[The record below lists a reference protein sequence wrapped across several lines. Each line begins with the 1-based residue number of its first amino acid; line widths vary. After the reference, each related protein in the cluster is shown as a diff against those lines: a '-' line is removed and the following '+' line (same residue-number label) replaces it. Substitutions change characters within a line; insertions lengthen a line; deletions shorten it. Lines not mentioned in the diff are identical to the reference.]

1 MNAPHA
7 VSAIWPRAE
16 LTEVPYAL
24 YTDPAVYALEQ
35 ERLFR
40 GPTWNYLGL
49 KPELPNPGD
58 FKTNVVGDT
67 PVVLCRDTD
76 GSLHAWVNRCAHRG
90 ALVCRELRGNSA
102 SGTHTCVYHQWAY
115 DNQGALIGVPFR
127 KGLGG
132 KGGYPA
138 DFDMASHGLQKLRV
152 ECVESMVFATFDE
165 QAEPLQDYLGPVM
178 LANIRRVLGRPIEL
192 LGTTRQQ
199 MRGNWKLYAENT
211 RDSYHGA
218 LLHLFYPTF
227 GIYRPAQDS
236 PAVMDEGHR
245 FHNLF
250 QIMTSGSGGDVSE
263 YQTKGMRAMPA
274 ADALADRRVIEFKDD
289 YGDGVSLTIQSLFPN
304 VVLQQIQN
312 TLATRQIVTRG
323 ISDTE
328 VVWTF
333 FGYLGES
340 AEVRAHRLR
349 NINLVG
355 PAGFISME
363 DGEAVEIVQ
372 HGLVGVE
379 ANAGSVLAMGGDSDS
394 DLDRLGMDENSIRG
408 FWRGY
413 RQFMQ
418 L

>member
-7 VSAIWPRAE
+7 SSPVWPHSAV
-16 LTEVPYAL
+16 TQVPYAL
-24 YTDPAVYALEQ
+24 YTDPAIYALEQ
-35 ERLFR
+35 DRLFR
-40 GPTWNYLGL
+40 GPTWNFLGL
-49 KPELPNPGD
+49 AEEVPNAGD
-58 FKTNVVGDT
+58 FKTNFVGDT
-67 PVVLCRDTD
+67 PVVLSRDVD

-90 ALVCRELRGNSA
+90 ALVCRELRGHSA

-115 DNQGALIGVPFR
+115 DNRGKLVGVPFR

-138 DFDMASHGLQKLRV
+138 DFDMAKHGLQRLRV
-152 ECVESMVFATFDE
+152 ECVESMVFATFDD
-165 QAEPLQDYLGPVM
+165 QAEPLHEYLGPVM

-192 LGTTRQQ
+192 LGTTRQH

-236 PAVMDEGHR
+236 AAVMDQGHR

-250 QIMTSGSGGDVSE
+250 QIMTSGTGGDVSE
-263 YQTKGMRAMPA
+263 YQNKGMRAMPA
-274 ADALADRRVIEFKDD
+274 ADSLADSRVIEFKDD
-289 YGDGVSLTIQSLFPN
+289 YADGISLTIQSLFPN

-323 ISDTE
+323 IADTE

-333 FGYLGES
+333 FGYVGES
-340 AEVRAHRLR
+340 AEIRAHRLR

-363 DGEAVEIVQ
+363 DGEAVQIVQ
-372 HGLVGVE
+372 QGLAGVE
-379 ANAGSVLAMGGDSDS
+379 DGAASVLSMGGDSDA

>member
-1 MNAPHA
+1 MNAPQTASALWPQRA
-7 VSAIWPRAE
+7 V
-16 LTEVPYAL
+16 TEVPYAL
-24 YTDPAVYALEQ
+24 YTDPAIYALEQ

-40 GPTWNYLGL
+40 GPTWNFLGL
-49 KPELPNPGD
+49 AEEVPNAGD
-58 FKTNVVGDT
+58 FKSTFVGDT
-67 PVVLCRDTD
+67 PVVLTRDAG

-90 ALVCRELRGNSA
+90 ALVCRELRGNSP

-115 DNQGALIGVPFR
+115 DNRGGLVGIPFR

-138 DFDMASHGLQKLRV
+138 DFDMAQHGLRRLRV
-152 ECVESMVFATFDE
+152 ATAESMVFASFADD
-165 QAEPLQDYLGPVM
+165 AEPLDRYLGPVM
-178 LANIRRVLGRPIEL
+178 LANIRRVLGRPIEV
-192 LGTTRQQ
+192 LGTTRQH

-227 GIYRPAQDS
+227 GIYRPAQAS
-236 PAVMDEGHR
+236 AAVMDEGHR

-250 QIMTSGSGGDVSE
+250 QIMNAGDRGDVSE
-263 YQTKGMRAMPA
+263 YENKGMRAMPA
-274 ADALADRRVIEFKDD
+274 PNSLADTRVIEFKDD
-289 YGDGVSLTIQSLFPN
+289 YHDGVSLTIQSLFPN
-304 VVLQQIQN
+304 VILQQIQN
-312 TLATRQIVTRG
+312 TLAARQIVTRG

-333 FGYLGES
+333 FGYVGES
-340 AEVRAHRLR
+340 DEQRAHRLR

-372 HGLVGVE
+372 RGLVGVD
-379 ANAGSVLAMGGDSDS
+379 AGQGSVLSMGGDSDS

-418 L
+418 V

>member
-1 MNAPHA
+1 MNAPHP
-7 VSAIWPRAE
+7 AIQWPQDTV
-16 LTEVPYAL
+16 TEIPYAL

-49 KPELPNPGD
+49 AEEVPDAGD
-58 FKTNVVGDT
+58 FKTTFVGDT
-67 PVVLCRDTD
+67 PVVLTRDGD

-90 ALVCRELRGNSA
+90 ALVCRELRGNSP

-115 DNQGALIGVPFR
+115 DNRGELVGVPFR

-138 DFDMASHGLQKLRV
+138 DFDLTQHGLRKLRV
-152 ECVESMVFATFDE
+152 GTAESMVFASFSDD
-165 QAEPLQDYLGPVM
+165 AEPLADYLGPVM
-178 LANIRRVLGRPIEL
+178 LANIRRVLGRPIEV
-192 LGTTRQQ
+192 LGTARQH

-211 RDSYHGA
+211 RDSYHGG

-227 GIYRPAQDS
+227 GIYRPAQAS
-236 PAVMDEGHR
+236 AALMDQRHR

-250 QIMTSGSGGDVSE
+250 QIRSSGEGGDVAE
-263 YQTKGMRAMPA
+263 YQNKGMRAMPA
-274 ADALADRRVIEFKDD
+274 ANSLADTRVIEFKDD
-289 YGDGVSLTIQSLFPN
+289 YQDGISLTIQSLFPN

-323 ISDTE
+323 ITDTE

-333 FGYLGES
+333 FGYRGES
-340 AEVRAHRLR
+340 AEMRAHRLR

-372 HGLVGVE
+372 RGLAGVE
-379 ANAGSVLAMGGDSDS
+379 PNAASVLSMGGDSDA
-394 DLDRLGMDENSIRG
+394 DLDRLRLGENSIRG

-413 RQFMQ
+413 RRFMQ